1 MHVISERTDLRDTY
15 VLVRSSCNVP
25 LEDGEVRNAFR
36 LERALPT
43 LRFLAEQGAKVV
55 VVAHIGREA
64 TDTLRPVYEAFTK
77 LLPMQWGGVL
87 GSDEQ
92 RAVHA
97 ALRPGE
103 VMLLENLRQDAR
115 ESANDPTLAAELAAL
130 ANIYV
135 NDAFDN
141 IHREHASMVGVP
153 ALLPSYAGL
162 TLAEEL
168 RELEKTMN
176 PASPSLFI
184 LGGAKFETKLPLIEK
199 YLALYDHVF
208 VGGALLNDILLA
220 QGYQVG
226 ASLVS
231 AVSLAGAPFLNHPKL
246 IQPVDVVVKR
256 AGARVVVAKQAVEP
270 DDVIV
275 DIGPAT
281 VAAIAPYVAAAKT
294 ILWNGPLGLYE
305 GEPDGGTQALARAIA
320 AASGYSV
327 LGGGD
332 TIAAIEPLGLLEQ
345 FGFVS
350 IGGGAMLTYLEHG
363 TTPALQAL
371 E

>member
-1 MHVISERTDLRDTY
+1 
-15 VLVRSSCNVP
+15 
-25 LEDGEVRNAFR
+25 VRNAFR

-43 LRFLAEQGAKVV
+43 LRYLSEQGAKVV
-55 VVAHIGREA
+55 VVAHIGRET
-64 TDTLRPVYEAFTK
+64 TDTLRPVYEAFTR
-77 LLPMQWGGVL
+77 LIPMQWGGVL
-87 GSDEQ
+87 GSEEQ
-92 RAVHA
+92 RTVHS
-97 ALRPGE
+97 ALQPGE
-103 VMLLENLRQDAR
+103 IMLLENLRQDER
-115 ESANDPTLAAELAAL
+115 ETANDPALASELAAL
-130 ANIYV
+130 ASVYV

-153 ALLPSYAGL
+153 TLLPSYAGL

-168 RELEKTMN
+168 RELRKTMQ
-176 PASPSLFI
+176 PESPSLFI

-220 QGYQVG
+220 QGHAVG
-226 ASLVS
+226 QSLVS
-231 AVSLAGAPFLNHPKL
+231 PVSLKDAAFLHDPKL
-246 IQPVDVVVKR
+246 IQAVDVVVKR
-256 AGARVVVAKQAVEP
+256 AGVRVVVAKEAVEA

-294 ILWNGPLGLYE
+294 ILWNGPMGLYE

-320 AASGYSV
+320 VAPGYSV

-363 TTPALQAL
+363 TTPALEAL
-371 E
+371 G